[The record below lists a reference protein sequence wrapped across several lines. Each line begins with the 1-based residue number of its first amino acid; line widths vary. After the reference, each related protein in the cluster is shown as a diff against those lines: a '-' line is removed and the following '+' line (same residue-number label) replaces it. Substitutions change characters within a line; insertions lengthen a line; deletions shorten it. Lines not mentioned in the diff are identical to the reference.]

1 MIIKEVTD
9 ENKCCCSCK
18 NNIRTPIDDVHV
30 RCNCDKDGHYIGYV
44 SDATATKMVIISDM
58 LLILRVYVMSGR

>member
-9 ENKCCCSCK
+9 ENTVVRA
-18 NNIRTPIDDVHV
+18 RTISV
-30 RCNCDKDGHYIGYV
+30 RRLMMYT